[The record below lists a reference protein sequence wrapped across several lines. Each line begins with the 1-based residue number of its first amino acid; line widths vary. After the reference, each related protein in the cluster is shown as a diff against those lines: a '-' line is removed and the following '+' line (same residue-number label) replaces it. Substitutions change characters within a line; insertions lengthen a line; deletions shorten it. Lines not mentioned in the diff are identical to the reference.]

1 MNNIDFNNPQSKVYK
16 ITSLTAYIYAAILL
30 LFLVYKETLYVDQ
43 TWFHGF
49 FTMFFSIF
57 SALIFVGILF
67 VFSKFLNHILDYKKT
82 NTLLF
87 SYILF
92 TILSTVS
99 ILLVL
104 ISSLQVYAQQNDLT
118 TLANFAQTS
127 TSSLVLLILSRIG
140 LFFTG
145 IMLGISIQ
153 KVKVTPNSIFKI
165 LGILFIVHKLF
176 ALVESINLIKT
187 EAISSLITVAI
198 VAIIGYV
205 LTQKFEINEKGKT
218 TFEPLSKQ
226 TPTPTNEI
234 LLNEFSK
241 DYTTQNATED
251 DLNPNNPTETNT
263 STPEKIDLTTS
274 EFKTEAIN
282 YYNNL
287 NDVEKTR
294 LNYII
299 TKNNEAVLS
308 ESERYNLVITYIIEK
323 KLFDYN
329 RFAPK

>member
-49 FTMFFSIF
+49 FTMIFSIF
-57 SALIFVGILF
+57 SSLLFMAILF
-67 VFSKFLNHILDYKKT
+67 VFAKFLYHIVDYKKA

-87 SYILF
+87 SYIIF

-104 ISSLQVYAQQNDLT
+104 ISSLNVYAQQNDAASLS
-118 TLANFAQTS
+118 NFAQTS

-145 IMLGISIQ
+145 IILGISIR
-153 KVKVTPNSIFKI
+153 KINVTPNLIFKV
-165 LGILFIVHKLF
+165 LGILFIVYKLF
-176 ALVESINLIKT
+176 AVVESINLIKT
-187 EAISSLITVAI
+187 EAISSLINIAI

-205 LTQKFEINEKGKT
+205 LPMKFEIIKKEKT
-218 TFEPLSKQ
+218 AFEPLINKS
-226 TPTPTNEI
+226 PNRTNEI
-234 LLNEFSK
+234 LLNELSNDATLK
-241 DYTTQNATED
+241 NANDDNLNANNSTEI
-251 DLNPNNPTETNT
+251 NAIPQ
-263 STPEKIDLTTS
+263 EKIDLNTS
-274 EFKTEAIN
+274 AFKSEAIN

-287 NDVEKTR
+287 NEVEKTR

-299 TKNNEAVLS
+299 TKNNDAVLS
-308 ESERYNLVITYIIEK
+308 ESERYNLVITNIIEK

>member
-16 ITSLTAYIYAAILL
+16 ITSLSAYIYAAILL

-49 FTMFFSIF
+49 FTMIFSIG
-57 SALIFVGILF
+57 SAIIFVGILF
-67 VFSKFLNHILDYKKT
+67 VFSKFLKHIVDYKKA

-104 ISSLQVYAQQNDLT
+104 ISSLNVYAQQNDAI
-118 TLANFAQTS
+118 TLSNFAQTS
-127 TSSLVLLILSRIG
+127 TSSLILLVLSRIG

-145 IMLGISIQ
+145 IALGFNLQ
-153 KVKVTPNSIFKI
+153 KINVTPQSIFKI
-165 LGILFIVHKLF
+165 LGILFIAHKLF
-176 ALVESINLIKT
+176 AVVESINLIKT
-187 EAISSLITVAI
+187 EAFSSLITVAI

-205 LTQKFEINEKGKT
+205 LTQKFEVKEKT
-218 TFEPLSKQ
+218 AFEPLIRETANKS
-226 TPTPTNEI
+226 NEI
-234 LLNEFSK
+234 LPNELSNDFP
-241 DYTTQNATED
+241 TQNATDES
-251 DLNPNNPTETNT
+251 LNQTNAT
-263 STPEKIDLTTS
+263 ATNATTAEKIDVNTS
-274 EFKTEAIN
+274 EFKTEAVN

-299 TKNNEAVLS
+299 TKNNDAVLS